1 MTDYTK
7 AGANCMSDNIIKLV
21 SSQKVAT
28 ELNEAETRAV
38 ARMMHTACICARKWI
53 AVWAGKRPPR
63 DESLNAMQMLVAA
76 EMAVQDLAET
86 PPHKRDLA
94 RVDGVISDLDAWRER
109 LQAKILKKEPPA
121 DD

>member
-1 MTDYTK
+1 MTDYAK
-7 AGANCMSDNIIKLV
+7 AGTNCMSDNIIKLV

-53 AVWAGKRPPR
+53 AAWDGKRPPR
-63 DESLNAMQMLVAA
+63 DESLNAMQMLAAA

-86 PPHKRDLA
+86 PPPKRDLA
-94 RVDGVISDLDAWRER
+94 RVDDVIDALDAWRER
-109 LQAKILKKEPPA
+109 LQAKMDSKRIPR
-121 DD
+121 